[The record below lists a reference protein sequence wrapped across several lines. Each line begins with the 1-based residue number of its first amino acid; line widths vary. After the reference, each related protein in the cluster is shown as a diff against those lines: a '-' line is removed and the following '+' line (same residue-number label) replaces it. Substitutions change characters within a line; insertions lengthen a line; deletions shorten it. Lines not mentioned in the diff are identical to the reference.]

1 MNTLRWFT
9 FPSLMVAT
17 LIQAAAPVLLQG
29 TADPDA
35 NSKAWYNSRDP
46 EVLTSQIRLLEQT
59 IQDQRERI
67 RHLESQSGTEKTQ
80 GPKRKTVKPLLQRVS
95 APSPEIED
103 LSAELTKARRRI
115 IDLESKL
122 ATLRYATA
130 NQTPRATPE
139 SVTTAEDA
147 AQTRQ
152 LKALVR
158 TYEKTIASLEDE
170 MQGYRKELEAYHS
183 AEKKIKPPPAQPEP
197 QTDPSGPV
205 PIETLLAPTTASALS
220 NKTMETLAPAA
231 AETRPALPTGKET
244 DEANQITLL
253 FDADPSENALQST
266 AERVDR
272 GFTLILKGKNDEAED
287 LFLQVNKGDPEYPR
301 AQLGLATLNYSRDE
315 LAAAKIKISAVL
327 EKVPDNPQA
336 LGLSGIISWRE
347 GRISEAAELLG
358 RAILLDDQ
366 DAQLYNYQAIVLHT
380 RGDYRS
386 AEKSLERAIA
396 LDPNHTEAH
405 FNLAVL
411 NTIGPMANRTKAQ
424 EYYEKAVLLGSQR
437 DPKFEASLYPR

>member
-1 MNTLRWFT
+1 MIC
-9 FPSLMVAT
+9 PAT
-17 LIQAAAPVLLQG
+17 MIQAAAPVLLQG
-29 TADPDA
+29 TADSDST
-35 NSKAWYNSRDP
+35 SKAWYNSRDP
-46 EVLTSQIRLLEQT
+46 EVLTSQIRLLEKT

-67 RHLESQSGTEKTQ
+67 RHLESQVGTVKTQ
-80 GPKRKTVKPLLQRVS
+80 DLSRKPVKPLLQRAS
-95 APSPEIED
+95 APAPEIQD
-103 LSAELTKARRRI
+103 RSAELTNARRRI

-122 ATLRYATA
+122 ATLRYAAT
-130 NQTPRATPE
+130 NKTPRATPE
-139 SVTTAEDA
+139 SVTTAEAD

-183 AEKKIKPPPAQPEP
+183 VEEKIKPAVPQPEP
-197 QTDPSGPV
+197 NAAPSAPV
-205 PIETLLAPTTASALS
+205 PIETLLAPTTTPAPSD
-220 NKTMETLAPAA
+220 ETTETHAPAA
-231 AETRPALPTGKET
+231 AETLPALPTGKET
-244 DEANQITLL
+244 EQANQINPL

-272 GFTLILKGKNDEAED
+272 GFTLILKGKNDQAEA
-287 LFLQVNKGDPEYPR
+287 LFLRVNKEDPEYPR
-301 AQLGLATLNYSRDE
+301 AQLGLATLSYSRDE
-315 LAAAKIKISAVL
+315 LAGAKIKLSAVL
-327 EKVPDNPQA
+327 ETVPDNPQA

-347 GRISEAAELLG
+347 GRISEAAELLK

-380 RGDYRS
+380 RGDYLS
-386 AEKSLERAIA
+386 AEKSLERAIS